1 MAWAA
6 WRVGG
11 HRGRA
16 SHEGG
21 ARTEWFWVKPG
32 VREVEWM
39 GARCVADGGGGGVQE
54 HRANG
59 DIVHGGNEQDYGW
72 GSEVSPS
79 MGIGG

>member
-1 MAWAA
+1 
-6 WRVGG
+6 
-11 HRGRA
+11 
-16 SHEGG
+16 
-21 ARTEWFWVKPG
+21 
-32 VREVEWM
+32 M

-72 GSEVSPS
+72 GSGVSPS